1 MKKFIAVLI
10 CFLMLLPLLSC
21 KAIDDKNYN
30 STQNQSNTE
39 NTENINNTEN
49 KESAK
54 ETFNN
59 ENNSSALSESEKAM
73 EAYEA
78 VLKNKIKVYETD
90 IKEYNYLKDCKT
102 PYNGIALSDCA
113 ELKYAYTDIDNDSIK
128 ELVID
133 CGDTL
138 ILRYYQQIVYVYS
151 FTFRSMYYLNTDGS
165 YSWNHNRQNFE
176 YGKSQIYFEGANLKA
191 RELYRIVNDGEPNA
205 EYYID
210 GKQVSYEELQKYI
223 ENNPKTKVEFLPLEN
238 QISESEA
245 INLAKAYWKNFNIE
259 ENGYQVE
266 IGYNQSAPSYVHVI
280 IIRMYVIDHYSTFD
294 EIWIDKYTGETVI
307 NGKG

>member
-39 NTENINNTEN
+39 NTENINNTDN

-90 IKEYNYLKDCKT
+90 IEKYNYLVLIEST
-102 PYNGIALSDCA
+102 P
-113 ELKYAYTDIDNDSIK
+113 
-128 ELVID
+128 
-133 CGDTL
+133 
-138 ILRYYQQIVYVYS
+138 
-151 FTFRSMYYLNTDGS
+151 
-165 YSWNHNRQNFE
+165 
-176 YGKSQIYFEGANLKA
+176 
-191 RELYRIVNDGEPNA
+191 
-205 EYYID
+205 
-210 GKQVSYEELQKYI
+210 
-223 ENNPKTKVEFLPLEN
+223 
-238 QISESEA
+238 
-245 INLAKAYWKNFNIE
+245 
-259 ENGYQVE
+259 
-266 IGYNQSAPSYVHVI
+266 
-280 IIRMYVIDHYSTFD
+280 
-294 EIWIDKYTGETVI
+294 
-307 NGKG
+307 